1 MSEASTLIE
10 KYFQAFPKIQKF
22 LDGMSRA
29 GVRNGHI
36 KTFAPW
42 ERIRWFDDWLPRGMD
57 MATKSRIERVSK
69 NTPIQGTA
77 ADMTK
82 HALVLCYEDIKTNNL
97 PVKLVMT
104 VHDQIDTTCPRDY
117 AETWADRL
125 KELMEQAAQ
134 HIMGNDLLKA
144 EVSITDKWSK

>member
-1 MSEASTLIE
+1 
-10 KYFQAFPKIQKF
+10 
-22 LDGMSRA
+22 
-29 GVRNGHI
+29 
-36 KTFAPW
+36 
-42 ERIRWFDDWLPRGMD
+42 MD

-82 HALVLCYEDIKTNNL
+82 HAMVLCFKHIKENNL

-104 VHDQIDTTCPRDY
+104 VHDQIDTTCPREY
-117 AETWADRL
+117 ADEWAVKL
-125 KELMEQAAQ
+125 KELMEEAAQ

-144 EVSITDKWSK
+144 EVSITEKWSK